1 MTNFARVRWVISE
14 ELRMPKEDIN
24 EDSLFVED
32 LNFDSLDHIEVVIG
46 IEKEFDVEI
55 SDEEIDDVKSVKDL
69 LSLLEKF
76 HIIIPAATEMFNECL
91 VPYCGISTEMSHC
104 LITFSDTPVTS
115 FPNTIAV
122 GSS

>member
-1 MTNFARVRWVISE
+1 MTNFERVRWVISE
-14 ELRMPKEDIN
+14 ELRMPKENIN

-69 LSLLEKF
+69 LSLLE
-76 HIIIPAATEMFNECL
+76 
-91 VPYCGISTEMSHC
+91 
-104 LITFSDTPVTS
+104 D
-115 FPNTIAV
+115 IA
-122 GSS
+122 

>member
-1 MTNFARVRWVISE
+1 MTNFERVRWVISE

-69 LSLLEKF
+69 LSLLENIF
-76 HIIIPAATEMFNECL
+76 IIIICFF
-91 VPYCGISTEMSHC
+91 G
-104 LITFSDTPVTS
+104 
-115 FPNTIAV
+115 
-122 GSS
+122 

>member
-1 MTNFARVRWVISE
+1 MTNFDRVRWVISE

-69 LSLLEKF
+69 LSLLE
-76 HIIIPAATEMFNECL
+76 N
-91 VPYCGISTEMSHC
+91 
-104 LITFSDTPVTS
+104 
-115 FPNTIAV
+115 IA
-122 GSS
+122 

>member
-1 MTNFARVRWVISE
+1 MTNFERVRWVISE

-46 IEKEFDVEI
+46 IEKEFDLEI

-69 LSLLEKF
+69 LSLLE
-76 HIIIPAATEMFNECL
+76 N
-91 VPYCGISTEMSHC
+91 
-104 LITFSDTPVTS
+104 
-115 FPNTIAV
+115 IA
-122 GSS
+122 

>member
-1 MTNFARVRWVISE
+1 MTNFERVRWVISE

-69 LSLLEKF
+69 LSFLE
-76 HIIIPAATEMFNECL
+76 N
-91 VPYCGISTEMSHC
+91 
-104 LITFSDTPVTS
+104 
-115 FPNTIAV
+115 IA
-122 GSS
+122 

>member
-1 MTNFARVRWVISE
+1 MTNFERVRWVISE
-14 ELRMPKEDIN
+14 ELRLPKEDIN

-69 LSLLEKF
+69 LRLLE
-76 HIIIPAATEMFNECL
+76 
-91 VPYCGISTEMSHC
+91 
-104 LITFSDTPVTS
+104 D
-115 FPNTIAV
+115 IA
-122 GSS
+122 

>member
-1 MTNFARVRWVISE
+1 MTNFERVRWVISE

-32 LNFDSLDHIEVVIG
+32 LNFDSLDQIEVVIG

-69 LSLLEKF
+69 LSLLE
-76 HIIIPAATEMFNECL
+76 
-91 VPYCGISTEMSHC
+91 
-104 LITFSDTPVTS
+104 D
-115 FPNTIAV
+115 IA
-122 GSS
+122 

>member
-1 MTNFARVRWVISE
+1 MTNFERVRWVISE

-69 LSLLEKF
+69 LRLLE
-76 HIIIPAATEMFNECL
+76 
-91 VPYCGISTEMSHC
+91 
-104 LITFSDTPVTS
+104 D
-115 FPNTIAV
+115 IA
-122 GSS
+122 

>member
-1 MTNFARVRWVISE
+1 MTNFERVRWVISE

-69 LSLLEKF
+69 LSLLE
-76 HIIIPAATEMFNECL
+76 N
-91 VPYCGISTEMSHC
+91 
-104 LITFSDTPVTS
+104 
-115 FPNTIAV
+115 IA
-122 GSS
+122 

>member
-1 MTNFARVRWVISE
+1 MTNFERVRWVISE

-69 LSLLEKF
+69 LSLLE
-76 HIIIPAATEMFNECL
+76 
-91 VPYCGISTEMSHC
+91 
-104 LITFSDTPVTS
+104 D
-115 FPNTIAV
+115 IA
-122 GSS
+122 

>member
-1 MTNFARVRWVISE
+1 MTNFERVRWVISE
-14 ELRMPKEDIN
+14 ELRMPKEDIK

-69 LSLLEKF
+69 LSLLE
-76 HIIIPAATEMFNECL
+76 N
-91 VPYCGISTEMSHC
+91 
-104 LITFSDTPVTS
+104 
-115 FPNTIAV
+115 IA
-122 GSS
+122 

>member
-1 MTNFARVRWVISE
+1 MTNFERVRWVISE

-55 SDEEIDDVKSVKDL
+55 SDEEIAKLTL
-69 LSLLEKF
+69 LKNANVRW
-76 HIIIPAATEMFNECL
+76 IKG
-91 VPYCGISTEMSHC
+91 V
-104 LITFSDTPVTS
+104 
-115 FPNTIAV
+115 
-122 GSS
+122 

>member
-1 MTNFARVRWVISE
+1 MTNFERVRWVISE

-55 SDEEIDDVKSVKDL
+55 SDEEIDDIKSVKDL
-69 LSLLEKF
+69 LSLLE
-76 HIIIPAATEMFNECL
+76 
-91 VPYCGISTEMSHC
+91 
-104 LITFSDTPVTS
+104 D
-115 FPNTIAV
+115 IA
-122 GSS
+122 

>member
-1 MTNFARVRWVISE
+1 MTNFERVRWVISE
-14 ELRMPKEDIN
+14 ELRMPEEDIN

-69 LSLLEKF
+69 LSLLE
-76 HIIIPAATEMFNECL
+76 N
-91 VPYCGISTEMSHC
+91 
-104 LITFSDTPVTS
+104 
-115 FPNTIAV
+115 IA
-122 GSS
+122 